1 MTHDGS
7 PSNGEPTRGWCDHE
21 VQRELPGLG
30 LMVCEVE
37 VHHALALTGRST
49 PAVLARLRELSNRWR
64 GARAVNVRQ
73 EAVPAAYRVFFRHI
87 GLDPD
92 VTRTPIEAAVLE
104 RMLDGGFLSEGLL
117 PDVLTLG
124 LIDTAVPVWALDSD
138 TLNGPLGIRL
148 SRAGE
153 RLGAGSEGPSL
164 GAGRLVVADAD
175 HALSILFDTPSPAH
189 SPTATSRRIFL
200 YAVQVTGV
208 PALHVEE
215 TLWSCRSALTQGGR

>member
-1 MTHDGS
+1 MTHDES
-7 PSNGEPTRGWCDHE
+7 PPNGEPTRGWCDHE

-30 LMVCEVE
+30 LMFTSLEVNHE
-37 VHHALALTGRST
+37 LSLTGKST
-49 PAVLARLRELSNRWR
+49 PAVLARLRDLSNRWR

-87 GLDPD
+87 GFDPD

-124 LIDTAVPVWALDSD
+124 LIDTAVPVWALDAD
-138 TLNGPLGIRL
+138 TINGPLGIRL
-148 SRAGE
+148 TRTGE
-153 RLGAGSEGPSL
+153 RLGSGSEGPSL

-175 HALSILFDTPSPAH
+175 NPLAILFDNPSPAH
-189 SPTATSRRIFL
+189 VPTSSTRRLSL
-200 YAVQVTGV
+200 YAVQVAGV

-215 TLWSCRSALTQGGR
+215 TLWACRSALTQAGR